1 MINKRSITIGI
12 ATLFMS
18 ASLLNASPAMADSVV
33 PVTITTDVSDVM
45 SPHIVE
51 GVDIRKLAQ
60 RQISPAQAK
69 SIALSRVKGGQY
81 VDLRKVGNYYIVRV
95 RAPGGRVID
104 IRVDAN
110 TGRVN

>member
-1 MINKRSITIGI
+1 MINKRSITFGI

-18 ASLLNASPAMADSVV
+18 AGLLHASPAVADFVV
-33 PVTITTDVSDVM
+33 PATISTHVSDVE
-45 SPHIVE
+45 SLNR
-51 GVDIRKLAQ
+51 VDALDTRKLAQ

-95 RAPGGRVID
+95 RAPGGRVVD